1 MTRKS
6 RKRKFGSTTNDTKD
20 ISREIDKEVKEYC
33 DKDIDCK
40 KVDSEKMKIHKTY
53 RRKVSEAQKSQLHA
67 CHLEKTEG
75 CNREDTKPEVLLLTD
90 EKDHLKDLEKDFPP
104 SKESSISFP
113 NIDKVNKKLSDLFDY
128 IGKYTMEE
136 SEETEELEKQQIEA
150 EIELAKAEA
159 KQAIRESERK
169 FGTSVKRENSGWKLF
184 NEERE
189 KTRKRN

>member
-1 MTRKS
+1 MLNQTEEQGES
-6 RKRKFGSTTNDTKD
+6 RTTEENVTT
-20 ISREIDKEVKEYC
+20 EENN
-33 DKDIDCK
+33 
-40 KVDSEKMKIHKTY
+40 KM
-53 RRKVSEAQKSQLHA
+53 
-67 CHLEKTEG
+67 LEE
-75 CNREDTKPEVLLLTD
+75 
-90 EKDHLKDLEKDFPP
+90 DFPQ

-136 SEETEELEKQQIEA
+136 SEETKELEKQQIEA

-159 KQAIRESERK
+159 KQAIREAERK

-189 KTRKRN
+189 KLEKEIKDKETQLNNVIQEKMKNLKKN

>member
-1 MTRKS
+1 MRKQ
-6 RKRKFGSTTNDTKD
+6 
-20 ISREIDKEVKEYC
+20 KEV
-33 DKDIDCK
+33 
-40 KVDSEKMKIHKTY
+40 
-53 RRKVSEAQKSQLHA
+53 
-67 CHLEKTEG
+67 
-75 CNREDTKPEVLLLTD
+75 REDTKKVLLLTD
-90 EKDHLKDLEKDFPP
+90 EKDPFLLPEEKDHLKDLEKDFPP

-169 FGTSVKRENSGWKLF
+169 FGTSVKRENSGWQLF
-184 NEERE
+184 KEERKELEQKIEE
-189 KTRKRN
+189 KETQLNNVIQEKNKKFEKELKVYKEKLKNQRMLKKKN

>member
-1 MTRKS
+1 M
-6 RKRKFGSTTNDTKD
+6 
-20 ISREIDKEVKEYC
+20 
-33 DKDIDCK
+33 
-40 KVDSEKMKIHKTY
+40 
-53 RRKVSEAQKSQLHA
+53 
-67 CHLEKTEG
+67 
-75 CNREDTKPEVLLLTD
+75 LTD
-90 EKDHLKDLEKDFPP
+90 EKDPFLLPEEKDHLKDLEDNFPP

-169 FGTSVKRENSGWKLF
+169 FGFGSTSDKKNIGWQLFKR
-184 NEERE
+184 
-189 KTRKRN
+189 RKRKNSNKK